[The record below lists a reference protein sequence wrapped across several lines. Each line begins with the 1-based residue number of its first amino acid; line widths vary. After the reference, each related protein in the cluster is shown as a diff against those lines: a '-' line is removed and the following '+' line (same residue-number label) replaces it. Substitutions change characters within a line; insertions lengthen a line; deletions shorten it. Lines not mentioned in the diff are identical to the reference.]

1 MYQGINQAI
10 AANETGAVA
19 NFHRIEYYSVDLK
32 SHFST
37 LVVNGYVSQ
46 ETFANNKQ
54 ALVSTNV
61 TINSIPS
68 AGTTD
73 LDYFYEQIILVVPPP
88 VADPNQPHIPVP
100 VNMFAGAELIP
111 T

>member
-1 MYQGINQAI
+1 MYIAINKPI

-32 SHFST
+32 SQFSN

-46 ETFANNKQ
+46 DTFNNNKQ

-61 TINSIPS
+61 TITSVPTGNES
-68 AGTTD
+68 A
-73 LDYFYEQIILVVPPP
+73 LDYFYAQLVLPVTPP
-88 VADPNQPHIPVP
+88 VVDPNQPHTPTP
-100 VNMFAGAELIP
+100 VNVFSGADLISA
-111 T
+111 